1 MRLGRIGPARSQ
13 PFKVPRANGAA
24 FLPKT
29 GASAASFWSILH
41 VGWPCVQNGPFQG
54 DLRACF
60 GPFSTIDSRTCRKD
74 NLKGGDSDVGVPRF
88 VSGVCAGQL
97 HGAGTRVLAQC
108 PRPCRPQCV
117 MRWPD
122 SRKMMNEIVR
132 KSLTSLVNE
141 LIKNHQR
148 TWQIPRSKA
157 PSSFAAGSRAVP
169 RRRFRQGAPRS
180 SGACSY
186 GSLA

>member
-1 MRLGRIGPARSQ
+1 M
-13 PFKVPRANGAA
+13 PRANGVA

-74 NLKGGDSDVGVPRF
+74 HLKGGDSDVGVPQF

-108 PRPCRPQCV
+108 PRPCRPHCV
-117 MRWPD
+117 MRWPG
-122 SRKMMNEIVR
+122 SRKMMNGIIG
-132 KSLTSLVNE
+132 KSLKRLVNE

-157 PSSFAAGSRAVP
+157 KPAFESRAMSKAPSSFAAGSRAVL